1 MENYSKASDIDLQ
14 ALAAAGDKLLTA
26 LRTEVY
32 SPFIID
38 YSGEPSLENSYL
50 WQYAFISREEYEN
63 QTPGYQLVQRAD

>member
-1 MENYSKASDIDLQ
+1 M
-14 ALAAAGDKLLTA
+14 TA

-50 WQYAFISREEYEN
+50 WQYAFISREDYEN